1 MAHSS
6 WDTLYNYIF
15 ILNKFYRNISAIR
28 LALSYSFLYLC
39 ISLPDALIRR
49 MRFHMPMYYINPDVA
64 PHFVCLSL
72 WHYIEDSGKA
82 K

>member
-1 MAHSS
+1 
-6 WDTLYNYIF
+6 
-15 ILNKFYRNISAIR
+15 
-28 LALSYSFLYLC
+28 LSYSFLYLC

-49 MRFHMPMYYINPDVA
+49 MTVRMPMYYINPNIA
-64 PHFVCLSL
+64 PHFVCLNL